1 MAKVRDSPK
10 LARRMMTR
18 MTSPGQARRRRRQQ
32 QEEAIYIVSVNV
44 VHSSGHSN
52 NNNTNNRRDAWWV
65 ATFNLIVT
73 ALKLKLFLF

>member
-1 MAKVRDSPK
+1 MARVRDSPK

-44 VHSSGHSN
+44 VHSSGH
-52 NNNTNNRRDAWWV
+52 NNNTNNNRRDAWWV
-65 ATFNLIVT
+65 TSFNLIVT